1 MSIRDDYSL
10 IDLPDGMPKEVFDHL
25 KKVWVVQHQLRIHEW
40 DGKDDG
46 AADRPPPR
54 STGPRPGGFKGK
66 PRAGGGK
73 PPRRKY

>member
-1 MSIRDDYSL
+1 
-10 IDLPDGMPKEVFDHL
+10 
-25 KKVWVVQHQLRIHEW
+25 VVQHQLRIHEW

-54 STGPRPGGFKGK
+54 TGGPRPGGFKGK
-66 PRAGGGK
+66 PRPGGSGGGK